1 MLGRFWAITV
11 ALKLYDELSFPN
23 VMLTVST
30 STEADWE
37 NRPLK
42 QEGRQNERRTQSIK
56 TEVPRWNGTTTLP
69 TFPPI
74 GSDTEMVGCGAMAAL
89 ATKPAAL
96 KRPTGEFPD
105 LTTKKKKKI
114 SFFSAKYLL
123 IFSYL
128 KVMYIGP
135 SVAMDA
141 FKAADEQP
149 LHKKMHI

>member
-1 MLGRFWAITV
+1 MEWYNDIADLSTHWLRHRNGGLRGNGGACHKTRCVEAANGR
-11 ALKLYDELSFPN
+11 
-23 VMLTVST
+23 VS
-30 STEADWE
+30 
-37 NRPLK
+37 RP
-42 QEGRQNERRTQSIK
+42 
-56 TEVPRWNGTTTLP
+56 
-69 TFPPI
+69 
-74 GSDTEMVGCGAMAAL
+74 DH
-89 ATKPAAL
+89 
-96 KRPTGEFPD
+96 
-105 LTTKKKKKI
+105 KKKKKN